1 MTVTKLE
8 RAQQQEAL
16 ALVWRVFLE
25 YEAPDYP
32 PQGVEA
38 FRKSVF
44 SEEYLSQLTMYGAY
58 VGGELAGVIAAR
70 SGGAHVALFFVE
82 TRFQRQGVG
91 RALFE
96 RLLADSPRGALTV
109 TSSPYAVGVY
119 RALGFRETAGEQSA
133 DGIRFTPM
141 EYVKVTSKNHRL
153 KP

>member
-1 MTVTKLE
+1 MTVTRLE

-32 PQGVEA
+32 PQGV
-38 FRKSVF
+38 
-44 SEEYLSQLTMYGAY
+44 
-58 VGGELAGVIAAR
+58 
-70 SGGAHVALFFVE
+70 
-82 TRFQRQGVG
+82 G

-109 TSSPYAVGVY
+109 NSSPYAVEVY
-119 RALGFRETAGEQSA
+119 RALGFRKTAEEQSV

-141 EYVKVTSKNHRL
+141 EYVK
-153 KP
+153 

>member
-16 ALVWRVFLE
+16 ELVWRVFLE

-58 VGGELAGVIAAR
+58 VGGELAGVIAAK

-82 TRFQRQGVG
+82 TRFRRQGVG

-109 TSSPYAVGVY
+109 NSLPYAVGVTARSAFAKRRGS
-119 RALGFRETAGEQSA
+119 RARTAYGS
-133 DGIRFTPM
+133 
-141 EYVKVTSKNHRL
+141 RL
-153 KP
+153 WSM